1 MNNNEAIAE
10 TLNDL
15 VKINN
20 DRTIGYEKAAEQ
32 TDDVDVDLQAIFHK
46 MANESRNYVG
56 KLNEKIVTLGETT
69 ATDTTAA
76 GKIYRVWMD
85 VKNLFTGSDRQSIL
99 QSCEF
104 GEDAAQKAYNDALHT
119 EAEMNAETRQMIMD
133 QKDSLKTAHDLI
145 KKYRDMHAAVS

>member
-20 DRTIGYEKAAEQ
+20 DRTTGYEKAAEQ
-32 TDDVDVDLQAIFHK
+32 TDDVDVDLQVIFHK

-85 VKNLFTGSDRQSIL
+85 VKNLF
-99 QSCEF
+99 
-104 GEDAAQKAYNDALHT
+104 YN
-119 EAEMNAETRQMIMD
+119 
-133 QKDSLKTAHDLI
+133 
-145 KKYRDMHAAVS
+145 